1 MRVYHSS
8 VLKVEKPLISYSR
21 DFLDFGK
28 GFYVTTILSQAEKYA
43 ERFKFREKDA
53 LLNIFEFDYDVHQWN
68 VIKFEAYNED
78 WLDFVMDCR
87 NGKDPQNADLVIGGI
102 ADDKVFRTIDLYF
115 SNEINKS
122 EALKRLVYEK
132 PDMQIC
138 IKSQRLIDECLTFV
152 DAMKL

>member
-8 VLKVEKPLISYSR
+8 V
-21 DFLDFGK
+21 
-28 GFYVTTILSQAEKYA
+28 
-43 ERFKFREKDA
+43 
-53 LLNIFEFDYDVHQWN
+53 
-68 VIKFEAYNED
+68 
-78 WLDFVMDCR
+78 
-87 NGKDPQNADLVIGGI
+87 
-102 ADDKVFRTIDLYF
+102 LYF

-138 IKSQRLIDECLTFV
+138 IKSQRLIDECLTVV